1 MNANV
6 ERINKINTKIEVGSV
21 VASAF
26 KRNKATVLKMINDKT
41 MLVRWEAT
49 GEEAEVLRVA
59 FVLA

>member
-1 MNANV
+1 MNTNV
-6 ERINKINTKIEVGSV
+6 ERINRINTKIEVGSV

>member
-1 MNANV
+1 MNANA
-6 ERINKINTKIEVGSV
+6 ERINTKIEVDSI

-41 MLVRWEAT
+41 MIVRWEAT

-59 FVLA
+59 FILA

>member
-1 MNANV
+1 MNTNV

>member
-1 MNANV
+1 MKNANA
-6 ERINKINTKIEVGSV
+6 ERINTKIEVGSV